1 MAQEIEKEVPQMVK
15 DTSEGKMVDYS
26 PKSAGGPIF
35 ASLADLH
42 KRLKKVEG
50 EE

>member
-1 MAQEIEKEVPQMVK
+1 MVK